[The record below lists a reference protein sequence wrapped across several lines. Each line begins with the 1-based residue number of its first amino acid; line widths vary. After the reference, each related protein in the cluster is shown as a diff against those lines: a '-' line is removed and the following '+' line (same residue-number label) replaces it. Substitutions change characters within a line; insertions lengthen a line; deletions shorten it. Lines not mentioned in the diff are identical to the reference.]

1 MKEIIL
7 NLTNI
12 DPVNEDDFN
21 ADLSELHEDIFTIE
35 AALINYIGKQIR
47 IRITEVRKG

>member
-12 DPVNEDDFN
+12 SPINEDDFN
-21 ADLSELHEDIFTIE
+21 ADLSELSEYIYTIE
-35 AALINYIGKQIR
+35 DALINYIGKQIR
-47 IRITEVRKG
+47 IRIAEVRKG